1 MKHNDMIKHNDK
13 VSLRTGV
20 EISRLSLG
28 TAAIGGLYTS
38 VSDEECTAT
47 ILSAVDNGVNF
58 IDTAPHYGKGTAE
71 RRIGRA
77 LAGRDRSTFVLA
89 TKIGRLLVPST
100 TDIDDFFMDADNTV
114 ERKFDFSASGV
125 RASLEGSLE
134 RLGMDSVEILFIH
147 DPDENADAAILEA
160 YPELDR
166 MRSEGIIKAIGVGM
180 NQCETPTRVIK
191 ETDIDMVLI
200 AGRYSLLDQRALDE
214 LLPTALERN
223 VDIIA
228 AGVFNSGILANP
240 VKGATY
246 DYVPASDEL
255 LAKAVRIREVLDGH
269 GVSLTSAA
277 LQFPLRHPAVKSVL
291 VGCRSAAEVATNIEE
306 FDRPIENKVWDDLVS
321 VL

>member
-1 MKHNDMIKHNDK
+1 MMKHNDK
-13 VSLRTGV
+13 VRLRTGV

-28 TAAIGGLYTS
+28 TAALGGLYTS
-38 VSDEECTAT
+38 VSDADCTDTVLTA
-47 ILSAVDNGVNF
+47 IDNGINF
-58 IDTAPHYGKGTAE
+58 IDTAPHYGKGTSE
-71 RRIGRA
+71 VRIGKA
-77 LAGRDRSTFVLA
+77 LAGRDRSTFVIS

-125 RASLEGSLE
+125 RQSLEGSLE
-134 RLGMDSVEILFIH
+134 RLGIDSVEILFIH
-147 DPDENADAAILEA
+147 DPDANADEAILEA

-200 AGRYSLLDQRALDE
+200 AGRYSLLDQKALE
-214 LLPTALERN
+214 GLLPTALERN

-255 LAKAVRIREVLDGH
+255 LTKAVRIREVLDGH
-269 GVSLTSAA
+269 KVSLTSAA

-291 VGCRSAAEVATNIEE
+291 VGCRSAAEVTTNITE
-306 FDRPIENKVWDDLVS
+306 FNKTIENKVWDDLVS

>member
-1 MKHNDMIKHNDK
+1 
-13 VSLRTGV
+13 
-20 EISRLSLG
+20 
-28 TAAIGGLYTS
+28 
-38 VSDEECTAT
+38 VSDEDCTAT
-47 ILSAVDNGVNF
+47 ILTAVDNGINF
-58 IDTAPHYGKGTAE
+58 IDTAPHYGKGTSE

-77 LAGRDRSTFVLA
+77 LAGRDRSTFIIS

-125 RASLEGSLE
+125 RKSLEGSLE
-134 RLGMDSVEILFIH
+134 RLGMDSVEVLFIH
-147 DPDENADAAILEA
+147 DPDENADAAIIEA
-160 YPELDR
+160 FPELER

-200 AGRYSLLDQRALDE
+200 AGRYSLLDQRALIE

-269 GVSLTSAA
+269 QVSLTSAA

-291 VGCRSAAEVATNIEE
+291 VGCRSAAEVERNIDA
-306 FDRPIENKVWDDLVS
+306 FNKPIENKVWDDLVS

>member
-1 MKHNDMIKHNDK
+1 MKHNDK
-13 VSLRTGV
+13 VRLRTGV
-20 EISRLSLG
+20 EVSRLSLG
-28 TAAIGGLYTS
+28 TAALGGLYTS
-38 VSDEECTAT
+38 VSDADCTDTVLAA
-47 ILSAVDNGVNF
+47 IDNGINF
-58 IDTAPHYGKGTAE
+58 IDTAPHYGKGTSE
-71 RRIGRA
+71 VRIGKA
-77 LAGRDRSTFVLA
+77 LAGRDRSTFVIS

-114 ERKFDFSASGV
+114 ERKFDFSVSGV
-125 RASLEGSLE
+125 RQSLEGSLE
-134 RLGMDSVEILFIH
+134 RLGLDSVEILFIH
-147 DPDENADAAILEA
+147 DPDANADEAILEA

-200 AGRYSLLDQRALDE
+200 AGRYSLLDQKALE
-214 LLPTALERN
+214 GLLPAALERN

-246 DYVPASDEL
+246 DYVPASDEP
-255 LAKAVRIREVLDGH
+255 LAKAMRIREVLEGH
-269 GVSLTSAA
+269 KVSLTSAA

-291 VGCRSAAEVATNIEE
+291 VGCRSAAEVATNIAE
-306 FDRPIENKVWDDLVS
+306 FDKTIENKVWDDLVS

>member
-1 MKHNDMIKHNDK
+1 MKHHDK
-13 VSLRTGV
+13 VRLRTGV
-20 EISRLSLG
+20 EVSRLSLG
-28 TAAIGGLYTS
+28 TAALGGLYTS
-38 VSDEECTAT
+38 VSDEDCTET
-47 ILSAVDNGVNF
+47 ILTAVDNGINF
-58 IDTAPHYGKGTAE
+58 IDTAPHYGKGTSE

-77 LAGRDRSTFVLA
+77 LAGRDRSTLVIS

-125 RASLEGSLE
+125 RQSLEGSLE
-134 RLGMDSVEILFIH
+134 RLGIDSVEILFIH
-147 DPDENADAAILEA
+147 DPDQNADAAIIEA

-200 AGRYSLLDQRALDE
+200 AGRYSLLDQRALIE
-214 LLPTALERN
+214 LLPTAVERN

-240 VKGATY
+240 VKGSTY
-246 DYVPASDEL
+246 DYVPASEEL

-269 GVSLTSAA
+269 QVSLTSAA

-291 VGCRSAAEVATNIEE
+291 VGCRSAAEVKTNIDA
-306 FDRPIENKVWDDLVS
+306 FNAPIENKVWDDLVS

>member
-1 MKHNDMIKHNDK
+1 MMKHNDK
-13 VSLRTGV
+13 VRLRTGV
-20 EISRLSLG
+20 EVSRLSLG
-28 TAAIGGLYTS
+28 TAALGGLYTS
-38 VSDEECTAT
+38 VSDADCTDTVLTA
-47 ILSAVDNGVNF
+47 IDNGINF
-58 IDTAPHYGKGTAE
+58 IDTAPHYGKGTSE
-71 RRIGRA
+71 VRIGKA
-77 LAGRDRSTFVLA
+77 LAGRDRSTFVIS

-125 RASLEGSLE
+125 RQSLEGSLE
-134 RLGMDSVEILFIH
+134 RLGIDSVEILFIH
-147 DPDENADAAILEA
+147 DPDANADEAILEA

-200 AGRYSLLDQRALDE
+200 AGRYSLLDQKALE
-214 LLPTALERN
+214 GLLPAALERN

-255 LAKAVRIREVLDGH
+255 LTKAVRIREVLEGH
-269 GVSLTSAA
+269 KVSLTSAA

-291 VGCRSAAEVATNIEE
+291 VGCRSAAEVATNIAE
-306 FDRPIENKVWDDLVS
+306 FDKTIENKVWDDLVS

>member
-1 MKHNDMIKHNDK
+1 MKHHDK
-13 VSLRTGV
+13 VRLRTGV
-20 EISRLSLG
+20 EVSRLSLG
-28 TAAIGGLYTS
+28 TAALGGLYTS
-38 VSDEECTAT
+38 VSDEDCTET
-47 ILSAVDNGVNF
+47 ILTAVDNGINF
-58 IDTAPHYGKGTAE
+58 IDTAPHYGKGTSE

-77 LAGRDRSTFVLA
+77 LAGRDRSTLVIS

-125 RASLEGSLE
+125 RQSLEGSLE
-134 RLGMDSVEILFIH
+134 RLGIDSVEILFIH
-147 DPDENADAAILEA
+147 DPDQNADAAIIEA

-200 AGRYSLLDQRALDE
+200 AGRYSLLDQRALIE
-214 LLPTALERN
+214 LLPTAVERN

-246 DYVPASDEL
+246 YYVPASEEL

-269 GVSLTSAA
+269 QVSLTSAA

-291 VGCRSAAEVATNIEE
+291 VGCRSAAEVKTNIDA
-306 FDRPIENKVWDDLVS
+306 FNAPIENKVWDDLVS

>member
-1 MKHNDMIKHNDK
+1 MKHNDK
-13 VSLRTGV
+13 VRLRTGV
-20 EISRLSLG
+20 EVSRLSLG
-28 TAAIGGLYTS
+28 TAALGGLYTS
-38 VSDEECTAT
+38 VSDADCTNT
-47 ILSAVDNGVNF
+47 ILTAIDNGINF
-58 IDTAPHYGKGTAE
+58 IDTAPHYGKGTSE
-71 RRIGRA
+71 VRIGKA
-77 LAGRDRSTFVLA
+77 LAGRDRSTFVIA

-100 TDIDDFFMDADNTV
+100 TDIDEFFMDADNTV

-125 RASLEGSLE
+125 RQSLEGSLE
-134 RLGMDSVEILFIH
+134 RLGLDSVEILFIH
-147 DPDENADAAILEA
+147 DPDANADEAILEA

-200 AGRYSLLDQRALDE
+200 AGRYSLLDQKALE
-214 LLPTALERN
+214 GLLPVALERN

-291 VGCRSAAEVATNIEE
+291 VGCRSAAEVATNIAE
-306 FDRPIENKVWDDLVS
+306 FDKTIENKVWEDLVS

>member
-1 MKHNDMIKHNDK
+1 MMKHNDK
-13 VSLRTGV
+13 VRLRTGV
-20 EISRLSLG
+20 EVSRLSLG
-28 TAAIGGLYTS
+28 TAALGGLYTS
-38 VSDEECTAT
+38 VSDADCTDTVLTA
-47 ILSAVDNGVNF
+47 IDNGINF
-58 IDTAPHYGKGTAE
+58 IDTAPHYGKGTSE
-71 RRIGRA
+71 VRIGKA
-77 LAGRDRSTFVLA
+77 LAGRDRSTFVIS

-100 TDIDDFFMDADNTV
+100 TDIDEFFMDADNTL

-125 RASLEGSLE
+125 RQSLEGSLE
-134 RLGMDSVEILFIH
+134 RLGIDSVEILFIH
-147 DPDENADAAILEA
+147 DPDANADEAILEA

-200 AGRYSLLDQRALDE
+200 AGRYSLLDQKALE
-214 LLPTALERN
+214 GLLPTALERN

-269 GVSLTSAA
+269 NVSLTSAA

-291 VGCRSAAEVATNIEE
+291 VGCRSAAEVAKNIAE
-306 FDRPIENKVWDDLVS
+306 FDKTIENKVWDDLVS

>member
-1 MKHNDMIKHNDK
+1 MKHNDK
-13 VSLRTGV
+13 VRLRTGV
-20 EISRLSLG
+20 EVSRLSLG
-28 TAAIGGLYTS
+28 TAALGGLYTS
-38 VSDEECTAT
+38 VSDADCTDTVLAA
-47 ILSAVDNGVNF
+47 IDNGINF
-58 IDTAPHYGKGTAE
+58 IDTAPHYGKGTSE
-71 RRIGRA
+71 VRIGKA
-77 LAGRDRSTFVLA
+77 LAGRDRSTFVIS

-125 RASLEGSLE
+125 RQSLEGSLE
-134 RLGMDSVEILFIH
+134 RLGLDSVEILFIH
-147 DPDENADAAILEA
+147 DPDANADEAILEA

-200 AGRYSLLDQRALDE
+200 AGRYSLLDQKALE
-214 LLPTALERN
+214 GLLPAALERN

-246 DYVPASDEL
+246 DYVPASDAL
-255 LAKAVRIREVLDGH
+255 LAKALRIREVLEGH
-269 GVSLTSAA
+269 KVSLTSAA

-291 VGCRSAAEVATNIEE
+291 VGCRSAAEVATNLAE
-306 FDRPIENKVWDDLVS
+306 FDKTIENKVWDDLVS

>member
-1 MKHNDMIKHNDK
+1 MRHDEK
-13 VSLRTGV
+13 VRLRTGV

-38 VSDEECTAT
+38 VSDEDCTET
-47 ILSAVDNGVNF
+47 ILTAVDNGINF
-58 IDTAPHYGKGTAE
+58 IDTAPHYGKGTSE

-77 LAGRDRSTFVLA
+77 LAGRDRSTFVIS

-125 RASLEGSLE
+125 RQSLEGSLE
-134 RLGMDSVEILFIH
+134 RLGMDSVEVLFIH
-147 DPDENADAAILEA
+147 DPDENADAAIIEA

-200 AGRYSLLDQRALDE
+200 AGRYSLLDQRALIE

-255 LAKAVRIREVLDGH
+255 LAKALRIREVLDGH
-269 GVSLTSAA
+269 QVSLTSAA

-291 VGCRSAAEVATNIEE
+291 VGCRSAGEVKTNIDA
-306 FDRPIENKVWDDLVS
+306 FNLPIENKVWDDLVS

>member
-1 MKHNDMIKHNDK
+1 VRHDDK
-13 VSLRTGV
+13 VRLRTGV

-38 VSDEECTAT
+38 VSVEDCTET
-47 ILSAVDNGVNF
+47 ILTAVDNGINF
-58 IDTAPHYGKGTAE
+58 IDTAPHYGKGTSE

-77 LAGRDRSTFVLA
+77 LAGRDRSTFVIS

-125 RASLEGSLE
+125 RQSLEGSLE
-134 RLGMDSVEILFIH
+134 RLGMDSVEVLFIH
-147 DPDENADAAILEA
+147 DPDENADAAIIEA

-200 AGRYSLLDQRALDE
+200 AGRYSLLDQRALNE

-269 GVSLTSAA
+269 QVSLTSAA

-291 VGCRSAAEVATNIEE
+291 VGCRSAAEVKTNIEA
-306 FDRPIENKVWDDLVS
+306 FNTPIENKVWDDLVS

>member
-1 MKHNDMIKHNDK
+1 MRHSDK
-13 VSLRTGV
+13 VTLRTGV

-38 VSDEECTAT
+38 VSDEDCTET
-47 ILSAVDNGVNF
+47 ILTAVDNGINF
-58 IDTAPHYGKGTAE
+58 IDTAPHYGKGTSE

-77 LAGRDRSTFVLA
+77 LAGRDRSTFVIS

-125 RASLEGSLE
+125 RQSLEGSLE
-134 RLGMDSVEILFIH
+134 RLGMDSVEVLFIH
-147 DPDENADAAILEA
+147 DPDENADAAIIEA

-200 AGRYSLLDQRALDE
+200 AGRYSLLDQRALIE

-269 GVSLTSAA
+269 QVSLTSAA

-291 VGCRSAAEVATNIEE
+291 VGCRSAAEVKTNIDA
-306 FDRPIENKVWDDLVS
+306 FNLPIENKVWDDLVS

>member
-1 MKHNDMIKHNDK
+1 MRHDEK
-13 VSLRTGV
+13 VRLRTGV

-38 VSDEECTAT
+38 VSDEDCTET
-47 ILSAVDNGVNF
+47 ILTAVDNGINF
-58 IDTAPHYGKGTAE
+58 IDTAPHYGKGTSE

-77 LAGRDRSTFVLA
+77 LAGRDRSTFVIS

-125 RASLEGSLE
+125 RQSLESSLE
-134 RLGMDSVEILFIH
+134 RLGMDSVEVLFIH
-147 DPDENADAAILEA
+147 DPDENADAAIIEA

-200 AGRYSLLDQRALDE
+200 AGRYSLLDQRALIE

-255 LAKAVRIREVLDGH
+255 LAKALRIREVLDGH
-269 GVSLTSAA
+269 QVSLTSAA

-291 VGCRSAAEVATNIEE
+291 VGCRSAGEVKTNIDA
-306 FDRPIENKVWDDLVS
+306 FNLPIENKVWDDLVS

>member
-1 MKHNDMIKHNDK
+1 MKHDDR
-13 VSLRTGV
+13 VTLRTGI

-28 TAAIGGLYTS
+28 TAAFGGLYTS
-38 VSDEECTAT
+38 VSEADCKDT
-47 ILSAVDNGVNF
+47 ILTASDQGINF
-58 IDTAPHYGKGTAE
+58 FDTAPHYGKGISE

-77 LAGRDRSTFVLA
+77 LADRDCSTYVIS
-89 TKIGRLLVPST
+89 TKIGRLLLPSQS
-100 TDIDDFFMDADNTV
+100 DIDEYFIDADNTV
-114 ERKFDFSASGV
+114 EGKFDFSASGV
-125 RASLEGSLE
+125 QQSLEASLE
-134 RLGMDSVEILFIH
+134 RLGMDSVDILFIH
-147 DPDENADAAILEA
+147 DPDENADVAILEA

-180 NQCETPTRVIK
+180 NQCEIPTRIMR

-200 AGRYSLLDQRALDE
+200 AGRYSLLDQQALNE

-223 VDIIA
+223 VDVIA

-246 DYVPASDEL
+246 DYMPASDEL
-255 LAKAVRIREVLDGH
+255 IAKAVRIREVLDGH
-269 GVSLTSAA
+269 QISLVSAA

-291 VGCRSAAEVATNIEE
+291 VGCRSGAEVATNIQA
-306 FDRPIENKVWDDLVS
+306 FNSSIENKVWDDLVS

>member
-1 MKHNDMIKHNDK
+1 MRHSDK
-13 VSLRTGV
+13 VTLRTGV

-38 VSDEECTAT
+38 VSDEDCTET
-47 ILSAVDNGVNF
+47 ILTAVDNGINF
-58 IDTAPHYGKGTAE
+58 IDTAPHYGKGTSE

-77 LAGRDRSTFVLA
+77 LAGRDRSTFVIS

-125 RASLEGSLE
+125 RQSLEGSLE
-134 RLGMDSVEILFIH
+134 RLGMDSVEVLFIH
-147 DPDENADAAILEA
+147 DPDENADAAIIEA

-200 AGRYSLLDQRALDE
+200 AGRYSLLDQRALIE
-214 LLPTALERN
+214 LLPTAVERN

-269 GVSLTSAA
+269 QVSLTSAA

-291 VGCRSAAEVATNIEE
+291 VGCRSAAEVKTNIDA
-306 FDRPIENKVWDDLVS
+306 FNVPIENKVWDDLVS

>member
-1 MKHNDMIKHNDK
+1 MKHNDK
-13 VSLRTGV
+13 VRLRTGV
-20 EISRLSLG
+20 EVSRLSLG
-28 TAAIGGLYTS
+28 TAALGGLYTS
-38 VSDEECTAT
+38 VSDADCTDTVLAA
-47 ILSAVDNGVNF
+47 IDNGINF
-58 IDTAPHYGKGTAE
+58 IDTAPHYGKGTSE
-71 RRIGRA
+71 VRIGKA
-77 LAGRDRSTFVLA
+77 LAGRDRSTFVIS

-114 ERKFDFSASGV
+114 ERKFDFSVSGV
-125 RASLEGSLE
+125 RQSLEGSLE
-134 RLGMDSVEILFIH
+134 RLGLDSVEILFIH
-147 DPDENADAAILEA
+147 DPDANADEAILEA

-200 AGRYSLLDQRALDE
+200 AGRYSLLDQKALE
-214 LLPTALERN
+214 GLLPAALERN

-255 LAKAVRIREVLDGH
+255 LAKAVRIREVLEGH
-269 GVSLTSAA
+269 QVSLTSAA

-291 VGCRSAAEVATNIEE
+291 VGCRSAAEVATNIAE
-306 FDRPIENKVWDDLVS
+306 FDKTIENKVWDDLVS

>member
-1 MKHNDMIKHNDK
+1 MRHSDK
-13 VSLRTGV
+13 VTLRTGI

-28 TAAIGGLYTS
+28 TAAFGGLYTS
-38 VSDEECTAT
+38 VSEVECNDT
-47 ILSAVDNGVNF
+47 ILTALDQGINF
-58 IDTAPHYGKGTAE
+58 IDTAPHYGKGISE

-77 LAGRDRSTFVLA
+77 LANRDRSSFVMS
-89 TKIGRLLVPST
+89 TKIGRLLLPSQS
-100 TDIDDFFMDADNTV
+100 DFDEYFMDADNTV

-125 RASLEGSLE
+125 RRSLEASLE

-147 DPDENADAAILEA
+147 DPDENADVAILEA

-166 MRSEGIIKAIGVGM
+166 MRSEGIIKAIGIGM
-180 NQCETPTRVIK
+180 NQCAIPTRLMR

-200 AGRYSLLDQRALDE
+200 AGRYSLLDQQALND

-223 VDIIA
+223 VDVIA

-246 DYVPASDEL
+246 DYMPASDEL
-255 LAKAVRIREVLDGH
+255 LAKAVRIREVLDEH
-269 GVSLTSAA
+269 QISLASAA

-291 VGCRSAAEVATNIEE
+291 VGCRSAAEVTTNIEA
-306 FDRPIENKVWDDLVS
+306 FNVPIENKVWEDLVS
-321 VL
+321 LL

>member
-1 MKHNDMIKHNDK
+1 MKHNDK
-13 VSLRTGV
+13 VRLRTGV

-28 TAAIGGLYTS
+28 TAALGGLYTS
-38 VSDEECTAT
+38 VSDADCTDTVLTA
-47 ILSAVDNGVNF
+47 IDNGINF
-58 IDTAPHYGKGTAE
+58 IDTAPHYGKGTSE
-71 RRIGRA
+71 VRIGKA
-77 LAGRDRSTFVLA
+77 LAGRDRSSFVIS

-125 RASLEGSLE
+125 RQSLEGSLE
-134 RLGMDSVEILFIH
+134 RLGIDSVEILFIH
-147 DPDENADAAILEA
+147 DPDANADEAILEA

-200 AGRYSLLDQRALDE
+200 AGRYSLLDQKALE
-214 LLPTALERN
+214 GLLPTALERN

-269 GVSLTSAA
+269 KVSLTSAA

-291 VGCRSAAEVATNIEE
+291 VGCRSATEVTTNITE
-306 FDRPIENKVWDDLVS
+306 FDKTIENKVWDDLVS

>member
-1 MKHNDMIKHNDK
+1 MKHNDK
-13 VSLRTGV
+13 VRLRTGV
-20 EISRLSLG
+20 EVSRLSLG
-28 TAAIGGLYTS
+28 TAALGGLYTS
-38 VSDEECTAT
+38 VSDADCKDTVLTA
-47 ILSAVDNGVNF
+47 IDNGINF
-58 IDTAPHYGKGTAE
+58 IDTAPHYGKGTSE
-71 RRIGRA
+71 VRIGKA
-77 LAGRDRSTFVLA
+77 LAGRDRSTFVIA

-100 TDIDDFFMDADNTV
+100 TDIDEFFMDADNTV

-125 RASLEGSLE
+125 RQSLEGSLE
-134 RLGMDSVEILFIH
+134 RLGLDSVEILFIH
-147 DPDENADAAILEA
+147 DPDANADEAILEA

-200 AGRYSLLDQRALDE
+200 AGRYSLLDQKALE
-214 LLPTALERN
+214 GLLPVAFERN

-291 VGCRSAAEVATNIEE
+291 VGCRSAAEVATNIAE
-306 FDRPIENKVWDDLVS
+306 FDKTIENKVWEDLVS

>member
-1 MKHNDMIKHNDK
+1 MKHNDK
-13 VSLRTGV
+13 VRLRTGV
-20 EISRLSLG
+20 EVSRLSLG
-28 TAAIGGLYTS
+28 TAALGGLYTS
-38 VSDEECTAT
+38 VSDADCTDTVLTA
-47 ILSAVDNGVNF
+47 IDNGINF
-58 IDTAPHYGKGTAE
+58 IDTAPHYGKGVSE
-71 RRIGRA
+71 VRIGKA
-77 LAGRDRSTFVLA
+77 IAGRDRSTFVIS

-100 TDIDDFFMDADNTV
+100 TDIDEFFMDADNTV

-125 RASLEGSLE
+125 RQSLEGSLV
-134 RLGMDSVEILFIH
+134 RLGLDSVEILFIH
-147 DPDENADAAILEA
+147 DPDENADEAILEA

-200 AGRYSLLDQRALDE
+200 AGRYSLLDQRALE
-214 LLPTALERN
+214 GLLPTALERN

-269 GVSLTSAA
+269 NVSLTSAA

-291 VGCRSAAEVATNIEE
+291 VGCRSAAEVETNIRE
-306 FDRPIENKVWDDLVS
+306 FDKTIENKVWDDLVS

>member
-1 MKHNDMIKHNDK
+1 MKHNDK
-13 VSLRTGV
+13 VRLRTGV
-20 EISRLSLG
+20 EVSRLSLG
-28 TAAIGGLYTS
+28 TAALGGLYTS
-38 VSDEECTAT
+38 VSDADCTDTVLAA
-47 ILSAVDNGVNF
+47 IDNGINF
-58 IDTAPHYGKGTAE
+58 IDTAPHYGKGTSE
-71 RRIGRA
+71 VRIGKA
-77 LAGRDRSTFVLA
+77 LSGRDRSSFVIS

-125 RASLEGSLE
+125 RQSLEGSLE
-134 RLGMDSVEILFIH
+134 RLGLDSVEILFIH
-147 DPDENADAAILEA
+147 DPDANADEAILEA

-200 AGRYSLLDQRALDE
+200 AGRYSLLDQKALE
-214 LLPTALERN
+214 GLLPTALERN

-269 GVSLTSAA
+269 KVSLTSAA

-291 VGCRSAAEVATNIEE
+291 VGCRSAAEVETNIAE
-306 FDRPIENKVWDDLVS
+306 FDKTIENKVWDDLVS

>member
-1 MKHNDMIKHNDK
+1 MKHNDK
-13 VSLRTGV
+13 VRLRTGV
-20 EISRLSLG
+20 EVSRLSLG
-28 TAAIGGLYTS
+28 TAALGGLYTS
-38 VSDEECTAT
+38 VSDADSTDTVLTA
-47 ILSAVDNGVNF
+47 IDNGINF
-58 IDTAPHYGKGTAE
+58 IDTAPHYGKGTSE
-71 RRIGRA
+71 VRIGKA
-77 LAGRDRSTFVLA
+77 LAGRDRSTFVIA

-100 TDIDDFFMDADNTV
+100 TDIDEFFMDADNTV

-125 RASLEGSLE
+125 RQSLEGSLE
-134 RLGMDSVEILFIH
+134 RLGLDSVEILFIH
-147 DPDENADAAILEA
+147 DPDANADEAILEA

-166 MRSEGIIKAIGVGM
+166 MRSEGIIQAIGVGM

-200 AGRYSLLDQRALDE
+200 AGRYSLLDQKALE
-214 LLPTALERN
+214 GLLPVALERN

-269 GVSLTSAA
+269 QVSLTSAA

-291 VGCRSAAEVATNIEE
+291 VGCRSAAEVATNIAE
-306 FDRPIENKVWDDLVS
+306 FDKTIENKVWEDLVS

>member
-1 MKHNDMIKHNDK
+1 
-13 VSLRTGV
+13 
-20 EISRLSLG
+20 
-28 TAAIGGLYTS
+28 
-38 VSDEECTAT
+38 
-47 ILSAVDNGVNF
+47 
-58 IDTAPHYGKGTAE
+58 
-71 RRIGRA
+71 
-77 LAGRDRSTFVLA
+77 
-89 TKIGRLLVPST
+89 
-100 TDIDDFFMDADNTV
+100 
-114 ERKFDFSASGV
+114 
-125 RASLEGSLE
+125 
-134 RLGMDSVEILFIH
+134 
-147 DPDENADAAILEA
+147 
-160 YPELDR
+160 

-200 AGRYSLLDQRALDE
+200 AGRYSLLDQKALE
-214 LLPTALERN
+214 GLLPTALERN

-269 GVSLTSAA
+269 KVSLTSAA

-291 VGCRSAAEVATNIEE
+291 VGCRSAAEVTTNITE
-306 FDRPIENKVWDDLVS
+306 FNKTIENKVWDDLVS

>member
-1 MKHNDMIKHNDK
+1 MRHDEK
-13 VSLRTGV
+13 VRLRTGV

-38 VSDEECTAT
+38 VSDEDCTET
-47 ILSAVDNGVNF
+47 ILTAVDNGINF
-58 IDTAPHYGKGTAE
+58 IDTAPHYGKGTSE

-77 LAGRDRSTFVLA
+77 LAGRDRSTFVIS

-125 RASLEGSLE
+125 RQSLEGSLE
-134 RLGMDSVEILFIH
+134 RLGMDSVEVLFIH
-147 DPDENADAAILEA
+147 DPDENADAAIIEA

-166 MRSEGIIKAIGVGM
+166 VRSEGIIKAIGVGM

-200 AGRYSLLDQRALDE
+200 AGRYSLLDQRALIE
-214 LLPTALERN
+214 LLPTAVERN

-255 LAKAVRIREVLDGH
+255 LAKALRIREVLDGH
-269 GVSLTSAA
+269 QVSLTSAA

-291 VGCRSAAEVATNIEE
+291 VGCRSAAEVKTNIDA
-306 FDRPIENKVWDDLVS
+306 FNLPIENKVWDDLVS

>member
-1 MKHNDMIKHNDK
+1 MKHNDK
-13 VSLRTGV
+13 VRLRTGIEV
-20 EISRLSLG
+20 SRLSLG
-28 TAAIGGLYTS
+28 TAALGGLYTS
-38 VSDEECTAT
+38 VSDADCTDTVLTA
-47 ILSAVDNGVNF
+47 IDNGINF
-58 IDTAPHYGKGTAE
+58 IDTAPHYGKGISE
-71 RRIGRA
+71 VRIGKA
-77 LAGRDRSTFVLA
+77 IAGRDRSSFVIS

-114 ERKFDFSASGV
+114 ERKFDFSAHGV
-125 RASLEGSLE
+125 RQSLEGSLE
-134 RLGMDSVEILFIH
+134 RLGLDSVEILFIH
-147 DPDENADAAILEA
+147 DPDENADEAILEA

-200 AGRYSLLDQRALDE
+200 AGRYSLLDQKALE
-214 LLPTALERN
+214 GLLPAALERN

-246 DYVPASDEL
+246 DYEPASDEL

-269 GVSLTSAA
+269 QVSLTSAA

-291 VGCRSAAEVATNIEE
+291 VGCRSAAEVETNIRE
-306 FDRPIENKVWDDLVS
+306 FDKTIENKVWDDLVS

>member
-1 MKHNDMIKHNDK
+1 MMKHNDK
-13 VSLRTGV
+13 VRLRTGV
-20 EISRLSLG
+20 EVSRLSLG
-28 TAAIGGLYTS
+28 TAALGGLYTS
-38 VSDEECTAT
+38 VSDADCTDTVLAA
-47 ILSAVDNGVNF
+47 IDNGINF
-58 IDTAPHYGKGTAE
+58 IDTAPHYGKGTSE
-71 RRIGRA
+71 VRIGKA
-77 LAGRDRSTFVLA
+77 LAGRDRSTFVIS

-125 RASLEGSLE
+125 RQSLEGSLE
-134 RLGMDSVEILFIH
+134 RLGIDSVEILFIH
-147 DPDENADAAILEA
+147 DPDANADEAILEA

-200 AGRYSLLDQRALDE
+200 AGRYSLLDQKALE
-214 LLPTALERN
+214 GLLPAALERN

-255 LAKAVRIREVLDGH
+255 LTKALRIREVLEGH
-269 GVSLTSAA
+269 KVSLTSAA

-291 VGCRSAAEVATNIEE
+291 VGCRSAAEVATNIAE
-306 FDRPIENKVWDDLVS
+306 FDKTIENKVWDDLVS

>member
-1 MKHNDMIKHNDK
+1 MKHDDK
-13 VSLRTGV
+13 VRLRTGV
-20 EISRLSLG
+20 EVSRLSLG
-28 TAAIGGLYTS
+28 TAALGGLYTS
-38 VSDEECTAT
+38 VNDADCTDTVLAA
-47 ILSAVDNGVNF
+47 IDNGINF
-58 IDTAPHYGKGTAE
+58 IDTAPHYGKGVSE
-71 RRIGRA
+71 VRIGKA
-77 LAGRDRSTFVLA
+77 LAGRDRSTFVIS

-125 RASLEGSLE
+125 RQSLEGSLE
-134 RLGMDSVEILFIH
+134 RLGLDSVEILFIH
-147 DPDENADAAILEA
+147 DPDANADEAILEA

-200 AGRYSLLDQRALDE
+200 AGRYSLLDQKALE
-214 LLPTALERN
+214 GLLPTALERN

-269 GVSLTSAA
+269 KVSLTSAA

-291 VGCRSAAEVATNIEE
+291 VGCRSAAEVETNIAE
-306 FDRPIENKVWDDLVS
+306 FDKTIENKVWDDLVS

>member
-1 MKHNDMIKHNDK
+1 MKHNDK
-13 VSLRTGV
+13 VRLRTGV
-20 EISRLSLG
+20 EVSRLSLG
-28 TAAIGGLYTS
+28 TAALGGLYTS
-38 VSDEECTAT
+38 VSDADCTDTVLTA
-47 ILSAVDNGVNF
+47 IDNGINF
-58 IDTAPHYGKGTAE
+58 IDTAPHYGKGVSE
-71 RRIGRA
+71 VRIGNA
-77 LAGRDRSTFVLA
+77 LAGRDRSTFVIS

-114 ERKFDFSASGV
+114 ERKFDFSAHGV
-125 RASLEGSLE
+125 RQSLEGSLE
-134 RLGMDSVEILFIH
+134 RLGLDSVEILFIH
-147 DPDENADAAILEA
+147 DPDENADEAILEA

-200 AGRYSLLDQRALDE
+200 AGRYSLLDQKALE
-214 LLPTALERN
+214 GLLPAALERN

-246 DYVPASDEL
+246 DYVPAGDEL

-269 GVSLTSAA
+269 NVSLTSAA
-277 LQFPLRHPAVKSVL
+277 LQFPLRHPSVKSVL
-291 VGCRSAAEVATNIEE
+291 VGCRNAAEVETNIRE
-306 FDRPIENKVWDDLVS
+306 FDKTIENKVWDDLVS

>member
-1 MKHNDMIKHNDK
+1 MKHNDL
-13 VSLRTGV
+13 VTLRTGV

-28 TAAIGGLYTS
+28 TAAFGGLYKS
-38 VSDEECTAT
+38 VSDQACTDTLRAA
-47 ILSAVDNGVNF
+47 LSAGINYV
-58 IDTAPHYGKGTAE
+58 DTAPHYGKGTSE

-77 LAGRDRSTFVLA
+77 IKGIDQSSLVIS

-100 TDIDDFFMDADNTV
+100 SDIDEFFLDADNTV
-114 ERKFDFSASGV
+114 ERHFDFSASGV
-125 RASLEGSLE
+125 RKSLEESLE
-134 RLGMDSVEILFIH
+134 KLGVDSVDILYIH
-147 DPDENADAAILEA
+147 DPDENPDAAIMEA
-160 YPELDR
+160 YPELER
-166 MRSEGIIKAIGVGM
+166 LRSEGIIRAIGIGM

-200 AGRYSLLDQRALDE
+200 AGRYSLLDQRAADE
-214 LLPTALERN
+214 LLPIALERN

-246 DYVPASDEL
+246 DYMPASDEL
-255 LAKAVRIREVLDGH
+255 LAKALRIREVLEGH

-291 VGCRSAAEVATNIEE
+291 VGCRSVEEVTTNIEE
-306 FDRPIENKVWDDLVS
+306 FDKTIENKVWEDLVS
-321 VL
+321 VQ

>member
-1 MKHNDMIKHNDK
+1 MKHSDK
-13 VSLRTGV
+13 VKLRTGV

-38 VSDEECTAT
+38 VSDEDCTDTLVAALDHG
-47 ILSAVDNGVNF
+47 INF
-58 IDTAPHYGKGTAE
+58 IDTAPHYGKGTSE

-77 LAGRDRSTFVLA
+77 LAGRDRSTFVIS

-100 TDIDDFFMDADNTV
+100 SDIDDFFMDADNTV

-125 RASLEGSLE
+125 RQSLEGSLE

-147 DPDENADAAILEA
+147 DPDENADEAILEA

-166 MRSEGIIKAIGVGM
+166 MRSEGIIKAIGIGM

-200 AGRYSLLDQRALDE
+200 AGRYSLLDQRAAAE
-214 LLPTALERN
+214 LLPAALERN

-255 LAKAVRIREVLDGH
+255 LAKAVGIREVLESH
-269 GVSLTSAA
+269 QVSLTSAA

-291 VGCRSAAEVATNIEE
+291 VGCRSRAEVERNIND
-306 FDRPIENKVWDDLVS
+306 FNKSIENKVWDDLVS